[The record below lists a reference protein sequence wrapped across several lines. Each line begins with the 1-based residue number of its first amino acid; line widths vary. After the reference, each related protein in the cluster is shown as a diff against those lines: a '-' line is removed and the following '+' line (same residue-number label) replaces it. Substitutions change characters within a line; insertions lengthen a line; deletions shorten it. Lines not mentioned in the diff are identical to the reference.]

1 MNKSYTVD
9 STCNDMRIDRWT
21 RLKIGK
27 IPQGLIEK
35 YLRSGK
41 IKINKKKIKSSTK
54 VKTNDIVNFFNLDFK
69 ETIVQKKIKFK
80 PSKEIIKS
88 NEDQIIDNNE
98 NFVVLNKSS
107 GISVQGGTK
116 SKKNLVDIFAK
127 SEIFQG
133 TKPYSVHRLDKD
145 TSGVFIMAKT
155 RESAQLLTS
164 LFRLRKVHKT
174 YLAICHGELN
184 IDAGEWN
191 DDLIR
196 YDGDKKIIEKA
207 AEAARA
213 RIAAKKA
220 RELVRKKSGLGSTT
234 LPGKLADCSNKDPLQ
249 CELFLVEG
257 DSAGG
262 TAKQGRDRRT
272 QAILPLRGKVIN
284 SEKARED
291 KLLANNEI
299 QSIITALGC
308 GFGEDED
315 DPSSFNPEKLRY
327 HKIVIM
333 TDADVDGSHIRTLLL
348 TFFWRKMKSL
358 VQGGFLYMAMPP
370 LYKMKQGKK
379 ERYAYTDEERDQVLQ
394 RMESENKAKIDIQRY
409 KGLGEMNAEQRW
421 DTTMNAETRT
431 LMQVTVDHIM
441 EEETNI
447 RFRELMGTEVEHRR
461 SFITE
466 RAKFATNID
475 I

>member
-1 MNKSYTVD
+1 MKKSYTVD

-35 YLRSGK
+35 YLRAGK

-69 ETIVQKKIKFK
+69 ETIVQKKIKFE

-98 NFVVLNKSS
+98 NFIVLNKSS

-184 IDAGEWN
+184 TDEGEWN

-207 AEAARA
+207 KTIFKVLDKNSEASLV
-213 RIAAKKA
+213 
-220 RELVRKKSGLGSTT
+220 ELKPITGRKHQLRKQLYALGQPIFGDIKYKLSNSSRGLNKNLMLHSYQIKFIIDDVKHTYTALLPDYFRKLLKTKRLRFSGL
-234 LPGKLADCSNKDPLQ
+234 K
-249 CELFLVEG
+249 
-257 DSAGG
+257 
-262 TAKQGRDRRT
+262 
-272 QAILPLRGKVIN
+272 
-284 SEKARED
+284 
-291 KLLANNEI
+291 
-299 QSIITALGC
+299 
-308 GFGEDED
+308 
-315 DPSSFNPEKLRY
+315 
-327 HKIVIM
+327 
-333 TDADVDGSHIRTLLL
+333 
-348 TFFWRKMKSL
+348 
-358 VQGGFLYMAMPP
+358 
-370 LYKMKQGKK
+370 
-379 ERYAYTDEERDQVLQ
+379 
-394 RMESENKAKIDIQRY
+394 
-409 KGLGEMNAEQRW
+409 
-421 DTTMNAETRT
+421 
-431 LMQVTVDHIM
+431 
-441 EEETNI
+441 
-447 RFRELMGTEVEHRR
+447 
-461 SFITE
+461 
-466 RAKFATNID
+466 
-475 I
+475 

>member
-54 VKTNDIVNFFNLDFK
+54 VKTNDIVNFYNLDFK
-69 ETIVQKKIKFK
+69 ETIVQKKIKFE

-184 IDAGEWN
+184 TDSGEWN

-207 AEAARA
+207 KTIFKVLDKNSEASLV
-213 RIAAKKA
+213 
-220 RELVRKKSGLGSTT
+220 ELKPITGRKHQLRKQLYALGQPIFGDIKYKLSNSSRGLNKNLMLHSYQIKFIIDDVKHTYTALLPDYFRKLLKTKRLRFSGL
-234 LPGKLADCSNKDPLQ
+234 K
-249 CELFLVEG
+249 
-257 DSAGG
+257 
-262 TAKQGRDRRT
+262 
-272 QAILPLRGKVIN
+272 
-284 SEKARED
+284 
-291 KLLANNEI
+291 
-299 QSIITALGC
+299 
-308 GFGEDED
+308 
-315 DPSSFNPEKLRY
+315 
-327 HKIVIM
+327 
-333 TDADVDGSHIRTLLL
+333 
-348 TFFWRKMKSL
+348 
-358 VQGGFLYMAMPP
+358 
-370 LYKMKQGKK
+370 
-379 ERYAYTDEERDQVLQ
+379 
-394 RMESENKAKIDIQRY
+394 
-409 KGLGEMNAEQRW
+409 
-421 DTTMNAETRT
+421 
-431 LMQVTVDHIM
+431 
-441 EEETNI
+441 
-447 RFRELMGTEVEHRR
+447 
-461 SFITE
+461 
-466 RAKFATNID
+466 
-475 I
+475 